1 MYLIKSAFFAVKY
14 NYVHTRIFVFFSVV
28 VRVSLDIAKLL
39 PTNFLTILRIVNS
52 AKKVSRVVYS
62 CLSAACSFCPW
73 QEAGLAAE
81 HEASLRQQ
89 LRRQAAAY
97 SDHLAEVLR
106 VQAAELEG
114 RLVMESTARKQEVLA
129 LA

>member
-52 AKKVSRVVYS
+52 AKKSVGLFTVVY
-62 CLSAACSFCPW
+62 L
-73 QEAGLAAE
+73 Q
-81 HEASLRQQ
+81 
-89 LRRQAAAY
+89 
-97 SDHLAEVLR
+97 
-106 VQAAELEG
+106 
-114 RLVMESTARKQEVLA
+114 LA
-129 LA
+129 LSVLDRKRG